1 MKGQTKE
8 VKPLGFKNGYC
19 DLEPTAKQQ
28 KFLDCREELEV
39 FFGGAAGGGKS
50 VALLMGAL
58 EYVKVPGYAALI
70 LRKDYARLEL
80 AGGLIP
86 RSHEWFGGKSAKW
99 VANRRQW
106 IFPIKGTCPATI
118 MFGYLKNPGDKYRY
132 ASSEFQYIAFDELT
146 EFAEEDYLF
155 LFSRLRRNTS
165 LKVPLRMR
173 SASNPGGTG
182 HLWVKQRFIPER
194 SEEGGV
200 QGPKSKVQGQ
210 EAEDGSQTSGEE
222 GLVDLDDWE
231 PGKDAFWKQ
240 GRVYIPSRIADNP
253 ALDEAEYR
261 QTLVHLPALARERLM
276 NGDWSVQ
283 EQGQIQE
290 AWLRYYTID
299 RGQLELLAADGR
311 TIAVVPDGSCRR
323 LVTIDP
329 AGTSAERTREARGRA
344 PSWTVVQV
352 WDQPRRELSKFLI
365 LRHQVRVRVGFDGLC
380 KTICKVVKEWE
391 PERVWIEGEKL
402 GQAAQDQLKGEVEL
416 DLVRPGTDD
425 KVGRAAELIM
435 KLERGEVFLP
445 KHENSW
451 RPQFEAELL
460 AWTGDEGQVADQ
472 IDAAAYAA
480 IVVRGRTPERIKIGP
495 ATIRS

>member
-8 VKPLGFKNGYC
+8 VEPLGFKNGYC
-19 DLEPTAKQQ
+19 PLEPTEKQQ
-28 KFLDCREELEV
+28 QFLDCRKELEV

-58 EYVKVPGYAALI
+58 EYIQVPGYAALI

-86 RSHEWFGGKSAKW
+86 RSQEWFGGKSAKW
-99 VANRRQW
+99 VASRRQW
-106 IFPIKGTCPATI
+106 IFPIEDQFPATI

-173 SASNPGGTG
+173 SASNPGGPG
-182 HLWVKQRFIPER
+182 HLWVKQRFIAG
-194 SEEGGV
+194 SGFGV
-200 QGPKSKVQGQ
+200 QGSAKEGNRGQ
-210 EAEDGSQTSGEE
+210 ETGDSKGRLEDWDPAEG
-222 GLVDLDDWE
+222 V
-231 PGKDAFWKQ
+231 FWKQ

-283 EQGQIQE
+283 EQGQIQA

-299 RGQLELLAADGR
+299 RGQLELQAADGR
-311 TIAVVPDGSCRR
+311 TIAVVPDGTCRR
-323 LVTIDP
+323 FVTIDP
-329 AGTSAERTREARGRA
+329 AGTSAERTREARGRS

-380 KTICKVVKEWE
+380 KTIGDVVEEWQ

-402 GQAAQDQLKGEVEL
+402 GQAVKDQLQGEIEI
-416 DLVRPGTDD
+416 DLVRPGVDD
-425 KVGRAAELIM
+425 KVARAAGLIRM
-435 KLERGEVFLP
+435 LERGEIFLP
-445 KHENSW
+445 RHENSW
-451 RPQFEAELL
+451 RLDFEAELL
-460 AWTGDEGQVADQ
+460 AWTGDEGEVADQ

-480 IVVRGRTPERIKIGP
+480 IVVEGKKPQRIRIGP